1 MVFKRWYVNECRKRR
16 NRLAEGKGVEEG
28 GRIIFMSTF

>member
-1 MVFKRWYVNECRKRR
+1 MVFKWWYINEYRKR